1 MSNTPNFFVQG
12 KIDKDSD
19 VYVVARTVVT
29 GSTSNLSPNI
39 FRNGTNV
46 ENSNVMWSVMGVKE
60 SYTPFDN
67 VTHHSYYHYD
77 GTNYYYPL
85 KVFGDHNTAYN
96 INITTGE
103 ITNSNTT
110 GDYIL
115 YGDSDDITTIMSSSP
130 PPDKTFLSSETLVNL
145 PLVYKHTSLGL
156 YSYPVYLN
164 KGERDSSKTIA
175 LLAESGSYRLAF
187 HPSVY
192 NYQAGAPTEGS
203 EIVFYNPYQS
213 IMDNLFT
220 LKQSL
225 NSNQGI
231 NLTMSSAPRANSVKK
246 YKNIT
251 VNDNGV
257 LTPSRTGDSDFLTLS
272 VEDVNIDTT
281 NIYAGVGYKLTP
293 TKNPTLQMKIKFVQG
308 ISKPTDTPLLHHAG
322 IKYSDSTPD
331 PHQFMAGDN
340 PLNKNVTYRL
350 SEFSGNTTFYFIP
363 HHMYQVSTNMRLEY
377 TGYTPI
383 DMLTAYIYNVRPKI
397 LHGPLASE
405 NSVNYYKWAT
415 TAGFSTDKSELS
427 FTTTSHDAHVG
438 VVRRYC
444 RTGEF
449 CGDCYGICDPKNTAH
464 IGKTCILDTE
474 SQTHDHPFTCDHD
487 RHMDSSKYVSK
498 GMIGNHSNSFIIIIL
513 IIAVIIGGGVLLFE
527 ERKMFLKYVVSSKNG
542 HHQTR

>member
-1 MSNTPNFFVQG
+1 MSNTPFFVQG

-29 GSTSNLSPNI
+29 GGSTGNLSPNI
-39 FRNGTNV
+39 FNPATNV
-46 ENSNVMWSVMGVKE
+46 ENSSVMWSVMGVQE

-67 VTHHSYYHYD
+67 VIPHSYYHYD
-77 GTNYYYPL
+77 GTSYYYPL
-85 KVFGDHNTAYN
+85 KVLADNTNTTGYD
-96 INITTGE
+96 IDITTGG
-103 ITNSNTT
+103 ITSQTNNS
-110 GDYIL
+110 DYIL
-115 YGDSDDITTIMSSSP
+115 YGAPDISTITFLS
-130 PPDKTFLSSETLVNL
+130 PPDKTYLSSETLVNL
-145 PLVYKHTSLGL
+145 PLAYTDPTNDAGL
-156 YSYPVYLN
+156 YTYPVYLN
-164 KGERDSSKTIA
+164 KGTGSNNKILTT
-175 LLAESGSYRLAF
+175 ESGSNRQAF
-187 HPSVY
+187 TTNSTKNDV
-192 NYQAGAPTEGS
+192 GAPTEGP

-231 NLTMSSAPRANSVKK
+231 SLTMSSAPRATSVKK

-251 VNDNGV
+251 VNGEGF

-272 VEDVNIDTT
+272 VKDVNVDTT
-281 NIYAGVGYKLTP
+281 NIYAGVGYTLNP
-293 TKNPTLQMKIKFVQG
+293 TKNPNLQMKIKSVRG
-308 ISKPTDTPLLHHAG
+308 ISNPTRTPLLHHAG
-322 IKYSDSTPD
+322 IEYSDSTPN
-331 PHQFMAGDN
+331 PHAFMAGDN
-340 PLNKNVTYRL
+340 PLNKNVSYEQL
-350 SEFSGNTTFYFIP
+350 SEVSENTTFYFIP

-415 TAGFSTDKSELS
+415 TAGFSTDNSELS

-444 RTGEF
+444 KTGEF
-449 CGDCYGICDPKNTAH
+449 CGDCYGSCDPKNAAQL
-464 IGKTCILDTE
+464 GKICILDTE
-474 SQTHDHPFTCDHD
+474 SKTHDHPFTCDHD

-527 ERKMFLKYVVSSKNG
+527 ERKMFLKHVVSSKNG
-542 HHQTR
+542 HH

>member
-1 MSNTPNFFVQG
+1 MSNTPFFVQG
-12 KIDKDSD
+12 KIDKDTD

-29 GSTSNLSPNI
+29 GGSTDNLSPNI
-39 FRNGTNV
+39 FSPATNV

-60 SYTPFDN
+60 RYTPLDN
-67 VTHHSYYHYD
+67 VTRHSYYHYD

-85 KVFGDHNTAYN
+85 KVFGDDTNNTVYN
-96 INITTGE
+96 IDTTTGR
-103 ITNSNTT
+103 ISTINT
-110 GDYIL
+110 GNLDYIL
-115 YGDSDDITTIMSSSP
+115 YGVSDIFTIMSSSP
-130 PPDKTFLSSETLVNL
+130 PPNKTFLSSETLVNL
-145 PLVYKHTSLGL
+145 PLVYKDLSGY

-164 KGERDSSKTIA
+164 KGSRPLNIILYNESNSS
-175 LLAESGSYRLAF
+175 RQAF
-187 HPSVY
+187 VTNFDNSNV
-192 NYQAGAPTEGS
+192 GAPTEGS

-231 NLTMSSAPRANSVKK
+231 SLTMSSAPRAASVKK

-251 VNDNGV
+251 VNNEGV

-272 VEDVNIDTT
+272 VEDVNVDTT

-340 PLNKNVTYRL
+340 PLNKNVTYHL

-542 HHQTR
+542 HH